1 MGVNLRACHR
11 SWFHLGWHDDA
22 MACMG
27 SGMIA
32 IPLLLASGL
41 CIATVH
47 DGDTIRLCTGEKVRL
62 QSIDA
67 PEVQDSPRCEPAQ
80 RRRLAGSKNPA
91 WCDFAKGAASRDA
104 LQSFL
109 LTGRVSIERFGED
122 RYGRTLANIYVN
134 DRDAGEYLIRRG
146 LARRWGE

>member
-1 MGVNLRACHR
+1 
-11 SWFHLGWHDDA
+11 
-22 MACMG
+22 
-27 SGMIA
+27 MIA
-32 IPLLLASGL
+32 MFLLLASGL

-104 LQSFL
+104 LKSFL

-134 DRDAGEYLIRRG
+134 DRDAGEYLIG
-146 LARRWGE
+146 